1 MSKIFLFSTIALIVL
16 AVSVPA
22 QNGQTKGIDTQTQKI
37 KDDTNKTTSRE
48 NDVSRSWNFGKDKT
62 KVRPRIDNPI
72 RLNSRRDVLVE
83 NIVDLLREKKI
94 IIDEAASRLN
104 DGLIV
109 TQPFIFAKGAVI
121 TKNELTRYALVPM
134 SDVSWIRGRYSLTIE
149 VQSIDGIQNNVAVTA
164 KIEGLAGSGLSSE
177 WTKLE
182 SSGAAEEEFLVR
194 LVEAIT
200 GVSPNEP
207 VDSND

>member
-1 MSKIFLFSTIALIVL
+1 MNIIKYFLILAFALAAGPVL
-16 AVSVPA
+16 A
-22 QNGQTKGIDTQTQKI
+22 QQTKGIDTQTQKI

-62 KVRPRIDNPI
+62 KVRARVENPL

-83 NIVDLLREKKI
+83 NIVNLLREKKI
-94 IIDEAASRLN
+94 VVDEAASRLK

-121 TKNELTRYALVPM
+121 TKNELTRYAVVP
-134 SDVSWIRGRYSLTIE
+134 VSETSWTRGRYSLTIE

-177 WTKLE
+177 WTTLE
-182 SSGAAEEEFLVR
+182 SSGQAEEDFLVR
-194 LVEAIT
+194 LVEEIT
-200 GVSPNEP
+200 GVSPDEP
-207 VDSND
+207 VDDN